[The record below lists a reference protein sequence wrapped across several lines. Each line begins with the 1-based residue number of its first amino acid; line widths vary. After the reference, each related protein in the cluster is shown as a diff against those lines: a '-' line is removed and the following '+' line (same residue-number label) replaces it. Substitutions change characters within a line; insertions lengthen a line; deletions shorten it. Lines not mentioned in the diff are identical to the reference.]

1 VPIADILRGA
11 LGTIFNMRRYGCGH
25 IRVQLGAIAMWTTLF
40 TVALVI
46 AAALSVYAIAMD
58 TVPPDV

>member
-1 VPIADILRGA
+1 
-11 LGTIFNMRRYGCGH
+11 
-25 IRVQLGAIAMWTTLF
+25 MWTTLF